1 MDTLH
6 KVVFNEEELFASD
19 GENLRTFLK
28 KHNKQLHNSNSNYL
42 NCKGLGTCG
51 TCAVKIE
58 GNVNPPNRIES
69 FRLKLPPFIN
79 DSKLRL
85 ACQICIKDNLKVI
98 KFEGFWG
105 EEEI

>member
-1 MDTLH
+1 MIKH
-6 KVVFNEEELFASD
+6 KVIFEEEELLAND
-19 GENLRTFLK
+19 GQNLRNLLK
-28 KHNKQLHNSNSNYL
+28 KHNKKLHNDNSNYL

-51 TCAVKIE
+51 TCAVKIA

-69 FRLKLPPFIN
+69 FRLKLPPFIK

-85 ACQICIKDNLKVI
+85 ACQICIKNDLKVI
-98 KFEGFWG
+98 KFKGFWG